1 MPITEGINS
10 VIGKMEDSMKERL
23 AKLGREFSVLRTGRA
38 NPMILEAV
46 KVEYY
51 GQQVPLKQVAAVS
64 VPEARVLEVRPWDP
78 SALAE
83 IEKALQKADLG
94 AQPHNDGKLVRLT
107 LPAMNEERR
116 KEMAKILRR
125 MGEEFRVAVRND
137 RHEALGKIKQA
148 EKAKE
153 ITQDDVK
160 SLEARIQKVTDS
172 YVKQVDEAVAQ
183 KEKEIATI

>member
-1 MPITEGINS
+1 MPITEEVNS
-10 VIGKMEDSMKERL
+10 VIAKMEESMKGRL
-23 AKLGREFSVLRTGRA
+23 SKLARDFSVLRTGRA
-38 NPMILEAV
+38 NPLILESV

-51 GQQVPLKQVAAVS
+51 GQEVPLKQVAAVS
-64 VPEARVLEVRPWDP
+64 VPEARVMEIRPWDP
-78 SALAE
+78 SALAD

-94 AQPHNDGKLVRLT
+94 AQPQNDGKLVRLT
-107 LPAMNEERR
+107 LPAMSEERR
-116 KEMAKILRR
+116 KEMAKIVRR

-153 ITQDDVK
+153 VTQDDVK

-172 YVKQVDEAVAQ
+172 CVNQVDEAVAQ